1 MVLRIAGKCSH
12 YIKVSW
18 MVLRIAGKCS
28 HYIKVSWMVLR
39 ILGKE
44 NSLNISLLEN
54 GMAEM

>member
-18 MVLRIAGKCS
+18 MVLRIAGK
-28 HYIKVSWMVLR
+28 
-39 ILGKE
+39 E